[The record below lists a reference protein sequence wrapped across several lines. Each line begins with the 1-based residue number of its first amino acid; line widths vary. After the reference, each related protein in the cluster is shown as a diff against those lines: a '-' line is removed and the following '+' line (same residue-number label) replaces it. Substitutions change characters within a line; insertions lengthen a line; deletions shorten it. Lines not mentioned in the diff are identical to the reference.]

1 MLYKKVSDSAPYKL
15 IILDMD
21 GTLLDGRT
29 IYALAAEL
37 DFEEHLRKIITSN
50 LQEFEKTIEI
60 AKLLRGLSVAHFL
73 EIFDRI
79 PLRAGIEKVIV
90 AAKKAG
96 MMTVIATDS
105 YQLAANRLA
114 ERLGIDRAFANEL
127 EVRGKEITGKIKL
140 NNDILEPRVA
150 GCKIHSVCK
159 RDILHKLCDE
169 LKITPA
175 EIVAVGDSS
184 NDKCMIKTAGLGI
197 TFESST
203 EINEFADIILNDDLS
218 KMLDYIL

>member
-1 MLYKKVSDSAPYKL
+1 MLYKKGRDSAPYKL
-15 IILDMD
+15 ILLDMD

-37 DFEEHLRKIITSN
+37 DFEVYLRKIITSN

-60 AKLLRGLSVAHFL
+60 AKLLRGLSVTRFL
-73 EIFDRI
+73 EVFDKI
-79 PLRAGIEKVIV
+79 PLRAGAQKVIV

-96 MMTVIATDS
+96 MMTAIATDS

-127 EVRGKEITGKIKL
+127 EVREEEITGRIKL
-140 NNDILEPRVA
+140 NNDILEPRMA

-159 RDILHKLCDE
+159 RDILHKLCDG
-169 LKITPA
+169 LGITPA
-175 EIVAVGDSS
+175 EIVAVGDSP
-184 NDKCMIKTAGLGI
+184 NDKCMIKAAGLGV

>member
-1 MLYKKVSDSAPYKL
+1 
-15 IILDMD
+15 MD
-21 GTLLDGRT
+21 GTLLYGRT

-37 DFEEHLRKIITSN
+37 GFEENLRQIMLSN

-60 AKLLRGLSVAHFL
+60 AKLLRGLSVKRFL
-73 EIFDRI
+73 EIFDKI
-79 PLRAGIEKVIV
+79 PFRAGIQKVIT
-90 AAKKAG
+90 ATREAG

-127 EVRGKEITGKIKL
+127 EIREGEITGRIKL
-140 NNDILEPRVA
+140 NNDRLEPLIA
-150 GCKIHSVCK
+150 GCKIRSICK
-159 RDILHKLCDE
+159 RDILHELCSE
-169 LKITPA
+169 LGITTA

-184 NDKCMIKTAGLGI
+184 NDKCMLEAAGLGV

-203 EINEFADIILNDDLS
+203 EINDFADIILNDDLS
-218 KMLDYIL
+218 EILDYIL

>member
-1 MLYKKVSDSAPYKL
+1 MLYKKGRDSATYKL
-15 IILDMD
+15 IVLDMD

-37 DFEEHLRKIITSN
+37 DFEEHLRKIIISN
-50 LQEFEKTIEI
+50 LKDFEKTIEI
-60 AKLLRGLSVAHFL
+60 AKLLRGLSVARFL
-73 EIFDRI
+73 EIFDKI
-79 PLRAGIEKVIV
+79 PLRAGIEKVLV

-127 EVRGKEITGKIKL
+127 EVREKEITGKIKL
-140 NNDILEPRVA
+140 NNDILEPRMA

-184 NDKCMIKTAGLGI
+184 NDKCMIKTAGLGV